1 MINMKK
7 NIVDKKFRESLIQS
21 EIYSLGINLA
31 LINSICRN
39 IDIAAGEE
47 LTYKFSNFSNLIFA
61 LQKTIED
68 SINKCSKIE
77 KTLNL

>member
-1 MINMKK
+1 MKK
-7 NIVDKKFRESLIQS
+7 NIVDKKFRENLLQT
-21 EIYSLGINLA
+21 EIYNLGINLA

-39 IDIAAGEE
+39 IDTVAGAEF
-47 LTYKFSNFSNLIFA
+47 TYKFSDVSNLIFA